1 MDYILFSA
9 SSYIPFKCH
18 MFSFSAL
25 SSHIKGD
32 PWNIFTTV
40 STSPMAISQWVLHKT
55 FASAWPTFLA
65 AVGWLCLRFAY
76 RFRSPPPRS
85 HSLSLSFS
93 RSHISALFCLFWLP
107 HMSSPVSHC
116 GKPLWRPLKTPPR
129 TPWRHHALTT
139 GCAFEC
145 LRQLSAAYLCAGPA
159 FHNST
164 PPPSPRRATA

>member
-1 MDYILFSA
+1 
-9 SSYIPFKCH
+9 

-93 RSHISALFCLFWLP
+93 RSHISALFCVFWLP